1 MILFVVMLCM
11 LALVVQGGEVQL
23 TNSYARKSYDVLDRS
38 DRDLPLELM
47 IVVKQKNTQ
56 HLEEELLKVSMPSS
70 PMYGQHWTEEQVVE
84 FLGGAESDEVILS
97 PFHKANIGNIVFTN
111 TEMAPKD
118 ITAADIVNEFSI
130 IVANL
135 TIIIRVT
142 FLKII
147 TEKTDLTIKALIES
161 IDRDIIVGSGN
172 NQRLD

>member
-1 MILFVVMLCM
+1 
-11 LALVVQGGEVQL
+11 
-23 TNSYARKSYDVLDRS
+23 
-38 DRDLPLELM
+38 
-47 IVVKQKNTQ
+47 
-56 HLEEELLKVSMPSS
+56 
-70 PMYGQHWTEEQVVE
+70 
-84 FLGGAESDEVILS
+84 VILS
-97 PFHKANIGNIVFTN
+97 PFHQANIGNIVFTN

-118 ITAADIVNEFSI
+118 ITAADIVTEFSI

-142 FLKII
+142 FLKLI